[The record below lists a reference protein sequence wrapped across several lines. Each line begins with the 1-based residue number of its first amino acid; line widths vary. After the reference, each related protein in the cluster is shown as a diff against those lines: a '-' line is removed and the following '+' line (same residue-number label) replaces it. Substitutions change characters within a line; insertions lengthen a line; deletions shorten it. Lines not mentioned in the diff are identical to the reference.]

1 MGTVVISTLVGA
13 ALGVF
18 ATFMF
23 FLISGSSISFK
34 SVLFFCLIGGAIMG
48 FLVGMINAKA
58 EMMRNRT
65 DDVDVERKQRASDVK
80 KIAISVS
87 NACNVNNLNVSS
99 IEFLESKADAQME
112 LILKELAV
120 VSELKERVEF
130 IAEDIRSGGDF
141 K

>member
-1 MGTVVISTLVGA
+1 
-13 ALGVF
+13 
-18 ATFMF
+18 
-23 FLISGSSISFK
+23 
-34 SVLFFCLIGGAIMG
+34 MG

-58 EMMRNRT
+58 EMMRKRT